1 MAHVTNISLDI
12 EPAGTG
18 LAWRRRMLHGSP
30 AASAMGTGG
39 RKGWQ
44 RKQLQR
50 ASGDGWDMYKSS
62 SEPSLRRGESG
73 ILPGLSQLSPKLAHS
88 NSRCRLSPSESSSTL
103 EVELAQEDSGLP
115 DENASKEQGPDQ
127 GRGST
132 DSGHDVRPDASTDPV
147 QADETATPRTQW
159 QNALQRAM
167 QEADVR
173 LLFRLD
179 LPLMVKAV
187 ADGEITSLS
196 EPSPPRWQQLKV
208 AARCLQQ
215 ELQETGARR
224 GQIESLQVIGNLY
237 ALLEEQKCAQGFDAL
252 CKSFDFLFGGLEQ
265 AQKVLDVN
273 RTGIITTMEF
283 AMAMSL
289 VGLDLALISGLD
301 EREMFLTVDE
311 SNDGSIRIQ
320 DFLQF
325 CSTKPT
331 QPEQSKNKADRSKR
345 KPSPNKAKAKKR
357 LSTTAIIES
366 AGMKVLQE
374 RTSKGVRLQALVVP
388 KPPSSRPE
396 TTNAGMHV
404 ALDEL
409 DEEEIDE
416 SIRRLAK
423 EEVQRAQAKWTCV
436 AKWLSA
442 VLGAAFLLDPDQD
455 RAKTWEDERQQ
466 AVEAVD
472 EMPIVPL
479 ATAVPAVR
487 AGQAKDSSID
497 NGEQQVHNEDLDAMK
512 EAGPQLEN
520 SLNSF
525 FLSEATVEDNEV
537 RVMDKT
543 GTRKFFEDLLL
554 SDYGWQKEL
563 RMIILDRLYEDT
575 LEMQKEQGGSGKGLT
590 FRSLKVV
597 LHRMLRDH
605 AETWMD
611 GLRLGTEFCKHNSHD
626 HSTAFILL
634 GSCRVC

>member
-18 LAWRRRMLHGSP
+18 LAWRRRMLHGTP

-39 RKGWQ
+39 RKGWY

-50 ASGDGWDMYKSS
+50 ASGDGWDLYKSS

-73 ILPGLSQLSPKLAHS
+73 ILPGLSQLSPKLAHA
-88 NSRCRLSPSESSSTL
+88 NSRCRLSSSGSSGSL
-103 EVELAQEDSGLP
+103 ELELAQVDSGLP
-115 DENASKEQGPDQ
+115 DENASKEQGPDK
-127 GRGST
+127 GRGSA
-132 DSGHDVRPDASTDPV
+132 DPGDDVRPDASIDPV

-159 QNALQRAM
+159 QDALQRAM

-215 ELQETGARR
+215 ELQETGARQ

-237 ALLEEQKCAQGFDAL
+237 AFLEEQKCAQGFDAL

-273 RTGIITTMEF
+273 RTGIMTTMEF

-301 EREMFLTVDE
+301 ERQMFLTVDE

-320 DFLQF
+320 DLLQY

-331 QPEQSKNKADRSKR
+331 EPEQGKKKADRSKR

-366 AGMKVLQE
+366 AGMKATETPGFVELQCNLLTHHFPDC
-374 RTSKGVRLQALVVP
+374 TSTDLTLAGAAGKNIQRLSLTNLKEATY
-388 KPPSSRPE
+388 RPLARPNARSE
-396 TTNAGMHV
+396 TAG
-404 ALDEL
+404 A
-409 DEEEIDE
+409 
-416 SIRRLAK
+416 SG
-423 EEVQRAQAKWTCV
+423 AQAT
-436 AKWLSA
+436 AKSWA
-442 VLGAAFLLDPDQD
+442 
-455 RAKTWEDERQQ
+455 
-466 AVEAVD
+466 
-472 EMPIVPL
+472 
-479 ATAVPAVR
+479 
-487 AGQAKDSSID
+487 
-497 NGEQQVHNEDLDAMK
+497 
-512 EAGPQLEN
+512 
-520 SLNSF
+520 
-525 FLSEATVEDNEV
+525 
-537 RVMDKT
+537 
-543 GTRKFFEDLLL
+543 
-554 SDYGWQKEL
+554 
-563 RMIILDRLYEDT
+563 
-575 LEMQKEQGGSGKGLT
+575 
-590 FRSLKVV
+590 
-597 LHRMLRDH
+597 
-605 AETWMD
+605 
-611 GLRLGTEFCKHNSHD
+611 
-626 HSTAFILL
+626 
-634 GSCRVC
+634 

>member
-1 MAHVTNISLDI
+1 M
-12 EPAGTG
+12 
-18 LAWRRRMLHGSP
+18 
-30 AASAMGTGG
+30 
-39 RKGWQ
+39 
-44 RKQLQR
+44 
-50 ASGDGWDMYKSS
+50 
-62 SEPSLRRGESG
+62 
-73 ILPGLSQLSPKLAHS
+73 
-88 NSRCRLSPSESSSTL
+88 
-103 EVELAQEDSGLP
+103 
-115 DENASKEQGPDQ
+115 
-127 GRGST
+127 
-132 DSGHDVRPDASTDPV
+132 RPDASIDPV
-147 QADETATPRTQW
+147 QADEMATPRTQW

-196 EPSPPRWQQLKV
+196 EPSPPRWQQLKA

-215 ELQETGARR
+215 ELQETGAKR

-237 ALLEEQKCAQGFDAL
+237 AFLEEQKCAQGFDAL

-273 RTGIITTMEF
+273 RTGIMTTMEF

-320 DFLQF
+320 EFLQF

-331 QPEQSKNKADRSKR
+331 EPEQSKKADRSKR
-345 KPSPNKAKAKKR
+345 KPSPNKAKVKKR
-357 LSTTAIIES
+357 LSTTAVIES

-388 KPPSSRPE
+388 KPPSSGPE
-396 TTNAGMHV
+396 ASNAGMHV

-497 NGEQQVHNEDLDAMK
+497 NGEQQVHNQDLDAMK
-512 EAGPQLEN
+512 EAGRQLEN

-525 FLSEATVEDNEV
+525 FLSEANVDDNEV
-537 RVMDKT
+537 SVMDKT

-554 SDYGWQKEL
+554 SDYGWQKER

-575 LEMQKEQGGSGKGLT
+575 LEMQKEQGGSSKGLT

-611 GLRLGTEFCKHNSHD
+611 GLRQSMDRIAKKASKARAGK
-626 HSTAFILL
+626 
-634 GSCRVC
+634 GGR